1 MRAREG
7 TQALL
12 CGIAPTEKH
21 TSITQARCRSQRAT
35 QHTPCRL
42 PPLLFLLCRWRP
54 LRVVGARSH
63 YAAPKQAP
71 VGAQEA
77 DATVAAQPK
86 VCVWRCNAAP
96 AAATAGKNSLP
107 ASKQF
112 PTSSAC
118 RFLNVCL
125 DYCAGGGSAA

>member
-1 MRAREG
+1 MV
-7 TQALL
+7 
-12 CGIAPTEKH
+12 APAGCVLQGAWGRLPPSLPPCVAAE
-21 TSITQARCRSQRAT
+21 
-35 QHTPCRL
+35 HTPCRL

-63 YAAPKQAP
+63 YAAPKQAA

-107 ASKQF
+107 ASNHRMHV
-112 PTSSAC
+112 PERLSSLLC
-118 RFLNVCL
+118 RWGFRGTRSC
-125 DYCAGGGSAA
+125 C